1 MQITVFAV
9 RFEDAGWV
17 EWEHMCDLDETEI
30 VVDAARTLA
39 FEHAPFQKPL
49 DVDYLGGARYVFD
62 VARGTLEKP
71 VHGDMQV
78 YDVKVAGIA
87 MEEFEEYA
95 DAFAARKT
103 A

>member
-1 MQITVFAV
+1 
-9 RFEDAGWV
+9 
-17 EWEHMCDLDETEI
+17 
-30 VVDAARTLA
+30 
-39 FEHAPFQKPL
+39 
-49 DVDYLGGARYVFD
+49 
-62 VARGTLEKP
+62 